1 MIHRH
6 DDADPV
12 ENDPTGMRAL
22 LGSLPDPGPMPPD
35 LVDRITARLVE
46 ESVANGYRVG
56 PGDEAATAAAWAP
69 PRVPGGPEGDDRSLP
84 PAHAGGDQVVVPLRR
99 RRAWLVG
106 AAAAALVVVAAGGL
120 VADRLAP
127 DGLQASL
134 GLARGGEDAGVAAD
148 AESGAAPMQSGSGMI
163 AWDAAVQVV
172 VVASGTDYTGDDL
185 ASQALPLDAGAMAPP
200 SPGTGLVPRL
210 DGADEPVGDPQ
221 GARDCASAVGVE
233 ASEPVAVDLATF
245 DGRPAA
251 VLVATGADGTR
262 RAWAVERSCG
272 PGAAALLDG
281 PVVVG

>member
-1 MIHRH
+1 MIHPPH
-6 DDADPV
+6 DPHPV

-46 ESVANGYRVG
+46 ESVANGYRG
-56 PGDEAATAAAWAP
+56 GAGDEAATAAAWAP
-69 PRVPGGPEGDDRSLP
+69 PRAPGGPEGHDGSLP
-84 PAHAGGDQVVVPLRR
+84 PAHAGGDQVVPLRR

-134 GLARGGEDAGVAAD
+134 GLARDGDDAGVAAD
-148 AESGAAPMQSGSGMI
+148 AESGAAAPMQSGSGMI
-163 AWDAAVQVV
+163 AWDAALQVV
-172 VVASGTDYTGDDL
+172 VVATRTDYTGDDL
-185 ASQALPLDAGAMAPP
+185 AGQALPLDAGAMAPP

-251 VLVATGADGTR
+251 VLVATAADGSR

-272 PGAAALLDG
+272 PGAAAVLDG